1 MHGLIPMIATADPA
15 AAPGAHH
22 SEMDVSST
30 MVLMTWLSFGV
41 AAFLLHRIAWKPM
54 LRALERRE
62 AVIRK
67 SVADA
72 EKVRQSID
80 HAAERQKAILAA
92 ADAKARGIAEE
103 ARKAAAAMT
112 VSIERDAREQ
122 ARRLADDAALQIE
135 NSRRKAIE
143 SLRGDA
149 AALAADLAERI
160 LTERAAGPEGAAFT
174 ERAIR
179 EMESHGPA

>member
-1 MHGLIPMIATADPA
+1 MRMSVPIVATAEPAHTDP
-15 AAPGAHH
+15 PR
-22 SEMDVSST
+22 SEMDVSGR
-30 MVLMTWLSFGV
+30 MVVLTWVSFGL
-41 AAFLLHRIAWKPM
+41 AAFILHRIAWKPM

-62 AVIRK
+62 AMIRK
-67 SVADA
+67 SIEDA
-72 EKVRQSID
+72 EKARKSVE
-80 HAAERQKAILAA
+80 HAAERQKAMLGD
-92 ADAKARGIAEE
+92 ADAKARGIAED

-122 ARRLADDAALQIE
+122 ARRLADDAAVQIE